1 MRKLSCRSC
10 GAELDAGQLD
20 RRLAIII
27 CSHCGAIFDLAR
39 RGGGGLAGEGGEQVE
54 APAGPNAPPD
64 AGARARE
71 SSPERAPV
79 AMPSR
84 FRIERGSDRL
94 AVRWRWF
101 QWSDLFLLFF
111 AIAWDSFLIGWY
123 SMTTVMGDAPGPMKL
138 IMMVFP
144 LAHVAVGVGVTYR
157 ALAGLLNTTS
167 VQVADRTLS
176 VRHFPLPWWP
186 APKIPVDSLEQL
198 YVSKKVKHGKNT
210 ATVTYELRAVTRDH
224 HGRKL
229 LGGLQSLDQALWLE
243 QEIELLLG
251 IRDRPVAGEFKG
263 DNVQV

>member
-39 RGGGGLAGEGGEQVE
+39 RGGGGVTGDDGEPLAAPEGPSAKTNNDGGET
-54 APAGPNAPPD
+54 
-64 AGARARE
+64 
-71 SSPERAPV
+71 SPERAPV

-84 FRIERGSDRL
+84 FRIERGSGRL

-123 SMTTVMGDAPGPMKL
+123 SMTTVMGDAPGPVKL
-138 IMMVFP
+138 IMLLFP

-157 ALAGLLNTTS
+157 ALAGLLNTTT
-167 VQVADRTLS
+167 VQVVDRTLS

-186 APKIPVDSLEQL
+186 APTIPVDSLEQL

-210 ATVTYELRAVTRDH
+210 ATVTYELRAVTREH
-224 HGRKL
+224 NGRLL

-251 IRDRPVAGEFKG
+251 IRDRPVAGEYKG
-263 DNVQV
+263 DDVQV